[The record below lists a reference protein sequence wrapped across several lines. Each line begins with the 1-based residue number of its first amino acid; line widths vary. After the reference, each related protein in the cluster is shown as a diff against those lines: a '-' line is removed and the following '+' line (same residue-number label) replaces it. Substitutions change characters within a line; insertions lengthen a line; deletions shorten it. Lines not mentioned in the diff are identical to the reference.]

1 MTDNDYIAKRKP
13 QTDYEKPTEG
23 QHQGVICEVEI
34 LKNHTFKGCNGN
46 PDKVDTGIRIWW
58 QLATKDSKGRPFYL
72 TAGKG
77 PMLMSLHE
85 KSNLF
90 AFIKALFKKEPPVDF
105 DTRKLIGTQRMLTI
119 VLNPGKGDNANKMYA
134 NVAAMITLPANTPKL
149 EIVAR
154 PKRDEVKAEVAKS
167 LAVTEANPITDED
180 IPF

>member
-1 MTDNDYIAKRKP
+1 
-13 QTDYEKPTEG
+13 
-23 QHQGVICEVEI
+23 
-34 LKNHTFKGCNGN
+34 
-46 PDKVDTGIRIWW
+46 
-58 QLATKDSKGRPFYL
+58 
-72 TAGKG
+72 
-77 PMLMSLHE
+77 MLMSLHE

-134 NVAAMITLPANTPKL
+134 NVAAMLNLPPNTPKL